1 MARRPKRT
9 YNQATGKW
17 EVEKLWDYRDDDGYY
32 WKDGVQVDNSG
43 RPIYDAQGNEQG
55 AAPADENNVTLN
67 PTDMTIDKYDPRNL
81 ITTDQGEIRPHPSQA
96 EEDYYAALDAGE
108 DPKITQAH
116 LDEIAPG
123 AGQMYVSDFYDE
135 GPRRQSFQPGSEPTT
150 QAGSMRRIIQDK
162 SKGATSTRNIA
173 PSLLNRKASANA

>member
-67 PTDMTIDKYDPRNL
+67 PTDQTIDKYDPRNL
-81 ITTDQGEIRPHPSQA
+81 ITTDDGEIRPHPSQA
-96 EEDYYAALDAGE
+96 EEAYYAALDAGE
-108 DPKITQAH
+108 DPKITQEH
-116 LDEIAPG
+116 LNEISPG
-123 AGQMYVSDFYDE
+123 AGQMYVSDLYDV
-135 GPRRQSFQPGSEPTT
+135 GPKKQSFMSGSDPKT
-150 QAGSMRRIIQDK
+150 QSGSMRRVIQDRT
-162 SKGATSTRNIA
+162 KGATSTRNVA
-173 PSLLNRKASANA
+173 PTLLNRKANA